1 MWCSEITTVTCP
13 INIPTRGNREEFGG
27 NPRSHWQTKIKIKLL
42 VWSAFSYLC
51 QDKQSSNSSPS
62 VKVGWRREQVQPSSK
77 HSSRDNTTS
86 QGTLVCLAL
95 KLHQQT
101 ANFGVWGHGDKA
113 PGATEMKDSEQQGV
127 WSVQSNPCTDPSP
140 VCALLTPTHTQTAT
154 SQRGLDWMRAPGA
167 KFLFWFYFL
176 RIQLSEAFWL
186 AQAPL
191 SSKQMQFFTK
201 KDNSQVEFPLL
212 SFSIRRE
219 N

>member
-62 VKVGWRREQVQPSSK
+62 VKMGWRREQAQPSSK

-113 PGATEMKDSEQQGV
+113 PGATEMKDSELQGV
-127 WSVQSNPCTDPSP
+127 WSVQSNPCTDPPLCVLCS
-140 VCALLTPTHTQTAT
+140 LQLTHKPRLHSEVWTEWEHLGQ
-154 SQRGLDWMRAPGA
+154 SFFSDSISWGYSWVRLSGLHRHRSA
-167 KFLFWFYFL
+167 
-176 RIQLSEAFWL
+176 R
-186 AQAPL
+186 
-191 SSKQMQFFTK
+191 
-201 KDNSQVEFPLL
+201 NRC
-212 SFSIRRE
+212 SFSLRKITHK
-219 N
+219 